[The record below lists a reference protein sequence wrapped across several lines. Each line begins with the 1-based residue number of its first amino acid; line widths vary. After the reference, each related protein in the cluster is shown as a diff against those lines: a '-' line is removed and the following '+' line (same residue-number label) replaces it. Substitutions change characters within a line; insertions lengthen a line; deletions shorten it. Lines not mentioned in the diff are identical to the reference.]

1 MERGED
7 PTLGT
12 FLSLRDGEGRR
23 PYPWNLSIPAGLRGE
38 KTLPLEPLYSCGIER
53 GEDPTLGTSLFLRD
67 GEGKWIMM
75 RKR

>member
-1 MERGED
+1 MRS
-7 PTLGT
+7 PTPGPSP
-12 FLSLRDGEGRR
+12 SLRDGEGRR
-23 PYPWNLSIPAGLRGE
+23 PYPWYLSIPAGWRGE